1 MGTWPQEGALKSDHI
16 SLFFDKFLRT
26 ETTRKMRTKPTCSFK
41 KRTWWKGTSS
51 EIYLWWKIKTCSSV
65 IVYFCFPPHS
75 LAVHTDT
82 NLHLAPA
89 LRLEPSAPFSI
100 ASSTTGTNFTFG
112 PAAGAAVTA
121 LRLAQIETQ
130 AQIALQQLATLAT
143 ITVNNQHPNNNG
155 LTAALLPHLAL
166 LSLLNRQRV
175 SAVGF
180 NVDTNTKTY
189 RTTQPYLSAV
199 MYHHHSQQGTQP
211 FSNGPRPPHHQPPPN
226 QHQNRP
232 SSDMLSQ
239 TMSFQFPRPTQ
250 LPDELES
257 ALAIRGARDMDHR
270 LIDHMN
276 RPNQGSGSGISQQG
290 SYGSN
295 PVTLTSDSQAAH
307 QQQGVDWSN
316 YQPPTKLFA
325 SPPPSASSQP
335 QRHQGPQQQPQSSH
349 AGTSMPGWAAPPSE
363 SPSSQAR
370 HPHNAGGDSQG
381 LYTPE
386 SAGSILASFGLS
398 NEDLEVLS
406 HYPDDQLTPDTLPF
420 ILRDIQINKSGNQK
434 PVAASSSFSRN
445 IHDILMPPSRSSPM
459 ARSRSPEVPS
469 LLTVTQTAGKV
480 IDYGHA
486 SRSKEEDTPRE
497 TFKREPLSSERTV
510 KMYPSSSAPKPE
522 KPERRQVRLEHAEPS
537 KHGDRDYRRTTSDH
551 RKSNRSPARE
561 FPPSSKTRN
570 LDRDYRRDGLKPR
583 PSSETRSEGSSRRS
597 LSSSSGTKAHSGG
610 KKLPTPTMISDFSA
624 MSPKVYPHTCSLC
637 HTQCDQE
644 KVSAN
649 MSS

>member
-1 MGTWPQEGALKSDHI
+1 M
-16 SLFFDKFLRT
+16 
-26 ETTRKMRTKPTCSFK
+26 
-41 KRTWWKGTSS
+41 
-51 EIYLWWKIKTCSSV
+51 
-65 IVYFCFPPHS
+65 
-75 LAVHTDT
+75 HTDS

-89 LRLEPSAPFSI
+89 LRLEPSASFSI
-100 ASSTTGTNFTFG
+100 ASGTTGTNFTFG
-112 PAAGAAVTA
+112 PTAGAAVTA

-143 ITVNNQHPNNNG
+143 ITVNNQHPSNNG
-155 LTAALLPHLAL
+155 LTAALLPHLAV

-180 NVDTNTKTY
+180 NGNTNTKTY
-189 RTTQPYLSAV
+189 RTTQPYLSAA
-199 MYHHHSQQGTQP
+199 MYHHHSQQGAQP

-239 TMSFQFPRPTQ
+239 TMGFQFPRPTQ

-276 RPNQGSGSGISQQG
+276 RPNQHQNQGSGSGISQQG
-290 SYGSN
+290 TYGSN
-295 PVTLTSDSQAAH
+295 PVSLTSDSQAGH
-307 QQQGVDWSN
+307 QQGVDWSN

-325 SPPPSASSQP
+325 SPPPSASSQA

-370 HPHNAGGDSQG
+370 HAHGAGGDGQG

-434 PVAASSSFSRN
+434 PVASSSSFSRS
-445 IHDILMPPSRSSPM
+445 IHDMLMPPSRSSPL
-459 ARSRSPEVPS
+459 ARSGSPEVPS

-486 SRSKEEDTPRE
+486 SRSKEEDTTRE

-510 KMYPSSSAPKPE
+510 KMYPSMSSSAPKAE
-522 KPERRQVRLEHAEPS
+522 KVERRQVRLEHTESS
-537 KHGDRDYRRTTSDH
+537 KHGDRDYRRTSSDH
-551 RKSNRSPARE
+551 RKTNRSPARE
-561 FPPSSKTRN
+561 FPQSSKSRN

-583 PSSETRSEGSSRRS
+583 PSSETRSEASSRRS
-597 LSSSSGTKAHSGG
+597 LSSSSGTKPHSSG

-624 MSPKVYPHTCSLC
+624 VSPKVYPHTCSLC
-637 HTQCDQE
+637 HTQCDEE